1 MNYSVLRNRP
11 ELRFS
16 METVL
21 LFPFYRTW
29 CLLFRLYA
37 LLRNVIMYSAW
48 VRKFIRISTR
58 EQDMHDIPPVCTSAR
73 VTSLPA
79 SRILPF
85 VNHLREPC
93 ACRVRATSPRAALPP
108 AAAAL
113 HPCLL
118 PLCTCVWCPEPSVAT
133 GAVRD

>member
-1 MNYSVLRNRP
+1 MFAKQGVCCELYLCAVVPAVQVMNYSVLRNRP

-37 LLRNVIMYSAW
+37 LLRNVIQYSAW

-58 EQDMHDIPPVCTSAR
+58 EQDMHDIPPVR
-73 VTSLPA
+73 
-79 SRILPF
+79 
-85 VNHLREPC
+85 
-93 ACRVRATSPRAALPP
+93 
-108 AAAAL
+108 
-113 HPCLL
+113 
-118 PLCTCVWCPEPSVAT
+118 
-133 GAVRD
+133 AVRVS

>member
-37 LLRNVIMYSAW
+37 LLRNVIQYSAW

-58 EQDMHDIPPVCTSAR
+58 EQDMHDIPPVPY
-73 VTSLPA
+73 VTDPNWMTIWHTNVNVQQQDGQVPGSVLSHLCVCFLCSLGHA
-79 SRILPF
+79 
-85 VNHLREPC
+85 
-93 ACRVRATSPRAALPP
+93 
-108 AAAAL
+108 
-113 HPCLL
+113 
-118 PLCTCVWCPEPSVAT
+118 
-133 GAVRD
+133 